1 MSEQMP
7 TAKTTEAEASLAQLN
22 VEPELEFKEPHTE
35 PSVQPG
41 NTLAWLAL
49 LLVLLMAISIS
60 AAAFWLWPQ
69 WLTMQQQQAQSSQIE
84 QSVGQQVEQLL
95 VSATEQQAAALAL
108 QQQQLSSWQ
117 QQQAQLQQQYTEQLQ
132 LQVQALRQQI
142 AQSESAPPQHWVLM
156 EARFLLQRA
165 SQNLVLQQDVN
176 SAVALLHAAD
186 KQLAKVA
193 NPALL
198 MVRQSIATDLTAL
211 QNLTL
216 TDVTQ
221 VHLQLAQL
229 RVQISNLP
237 LKQEQQQLISLP
249 QPDAELANWR
259 QNLAAYWQQSWSK
272 LFQVR
277 ATQPD
282 DFYSLTSEQQV
293 TIRLSL
299 QQQLM
304 LAEMALLQQQ
314 PEVYAAAL
322 RQASDLLQRYFM
334 AENTAVQQA
343 STNLVALAKTAV
355 SQPEL
360 PVLQSLQQLERQ
372 LAVPAEVRYE

>member
-1 MSEQMP
+1 MSEQIP
-7 TAKTTEAEASLAQLN
+7 TAKTTEADAPLAELKA
-22 VEPELEFKEPHTE
+22 ELEAEQAAPAIRK
-35 PSVQPG
+35 S
-41 NTLAWLAL
+41 NALAWLAL
-49 LLVLLMAISIS
+49 LLVLVLATGI
-60 AAAFWLWPQ
+60 AAAAYWLWPQ
-69 WLTMQQQQAQSSQIE
+69 WLQVQQQQLQTAQAGQSTE
-84 QSVGQQVEQLL
+84 QRIQQLL
-95 VSATEQQAAALAL
+95 SAATEQQTAALAA

-142 AQSESAPPQHWVLM
+142 QQSASAPPQHWVLM
-156 EARFLLQRA
+156 EVRFLLQRA
-165 SQNLVLQQDVN
+165 SQNLVLQQDVA
-176 SAVALLHAAD
+176 SAIALLQAAD
-186 KQLAKVA
+186 KQLTELN

-198 MVRQSIATDLTAL
+198 VVRQAITTDLTAL
-211 QNLTL
+211 QKLSL
-216 TDVTQ
+216 PDVTS

-229 RVQISNLP
+229 RLQSSQVP
-237 LKQEQQQLISLP
+237 LKQQQEQLISLP

-277 ATQPD
+277 ATLPD

-293 TIRLSL
+293 TVSLSL

-314 PEVYAAAL
+314 PEVYQAAL

-334 AENTAVQQA
+334 ADNTAVQQV
-343 STNLVALAKTAV
+343 SSQLVALAKAAV
-355 SQPEL
+355 SQPTL
-360 PVLQSLQQLERQ
+360 PVLQSVQQLERQ
-372 LAVPAEVRYE
+372 LAAMTEASYE